1 MRRTLALAVFAL
13 AGCTPGAPPAGGGG
27 TAAATVIDVS
37 LTSSAVVATSF
48 GSSSGYVPAV
58 TAVALGTTL
67 QFVNRDG
74 FAHTA
79 SAVSGTTFPDVPA
92 FGASALTAFGGRLSA
107 GWSTGTLAPG
117 AASPPL
123 LADAS
128 GTYLYGC
135 FYHYGAPMRAAIV
148 VR

>member
-1 MRRTLALAVFAL
+1 MRRLVLLAIFAAV
-13 AGCTPGAPPAGGGG
+13 GCTPGAPPAGGGG

-48 GSSSGYVPAV
+48 GTSSGYAPAV
-58 TAVALGTTL
+58 TSVPAGTTV
-67 QFVNRDG
+67 QFVNRDS

-79 SAVSGTTFPDVPA
+79 SSVSGSAFPDTPS
-92 FGASALTAFGGRLSA
+92 FGSSALTAFGSRLSS
-107 GWSTGTLAPG
+107 GWSTGTLAAG
-117 AASPPL
+117 ASSPVL
-123 LADAS
+123 LADVP